1 MSRRLDTRLCGPGP
15 TSAGAGECVSTRYY
29 IIPTPPSSHT
39 DTDPDILYL
48 RLLLPRAWVLS
59 HTLTCCFWDH
69 TGHGHCPLVCPGESC
84 VWGFPVK
91 NVYTAAHETDCTAG
105 DMCTHVICHGKL
117 SGLFLEQHRCE
128 CSLLMIKSIEI
139 MLMAHT
145 WGIIVIY
152 CCDINIVHESWI
164 KDLLP
169 GCDCLSFQTRGDSP
183 LWSGQWQFSKL
194 ALYCDKLGCTKC
206 RAVAGA
212 KLMLQLIPDHRI
224 DRSNKKMLCFPAQ
237 KQITLP
243 PPFVKSSWTA
253 NELLHSSRIC
263 TISV

>member
-69 TGHGHCPLVCPGESC
+69 RPRPLPPGLSWWKLCVRFPSQECVHCGSWDRLYSRRH
-84 VWGFPVK
+84 
-91 NVYTAAHETDCTAG
+91 VYTCNLSWKIVWIIPGTTQMWVFSSNDQIDWNYANG
-105 DMCTHVICHGKL
+105 THVRDH
-117 SGLFLEQHRCE
+117 SHMYPWHR
-128 CSLLMIKSIEI
+128 
-139 MLMAHT
+139 
-145 WGIIVIY
+145 IV
-152 CCDINIVHESWI
+152 NESWI

>member
-1 MSRRLDTRLCGPGP
+1 MRPGPDLCRGWWVCQYPVLYHPHTTVFSHWHRPRHTLSPSPPPQGLGPLSYLNLLFLGSHRPRPLPPGLSWWKLCVRFPSQECVHCGSWDRLYSRRHVYTCNL
-15 TSAGAGECVSTRYY
+15 SWKIVW
-29 IIPTPPSSHT
+29 IIPGTTQMWVFSSN
-39 DTDPDILYL
+39 DQIDWNY
-48 RLLLPRAWVLS
+48 AN
-59 HTLTCCFWDH
+59 
-69 TGHGHCPLVCPGESC
+69 G
-84 VWGFPVK
+84 
-91 NVYTAAHETDCTAG
+91 
-105 DMCTHVICHGKL
+105 THVRDHCHR
-117 SGLFLEQHRCE
+117 FPWQQ
-128 CSLLMIKSIEI
+128 
-139 MLMAHT
+139 
-145 WGIIVIY
+145 
-152 CCDINIVHESWI
+152 IVHESWI

-194 ALYCDKLGCTKC
+194 ALYCHKLGCTKC